1 MGQMVGRTD
10 EPQRATRDLTA
21 VVREHRSPHPRL
33 ERRYAAEAHY
43 PLALD
48 VGYSTVA
55 MASVRHLRRAPI
67 TEAIVDFRIMRS
79 ADFQP
84 NSLLRALALVGPDY
98 PKTERPQATEARV
111 DFKEGTAAASVRDLG
126 FMGLWLRTQDDK
138 TVAQFRPDGFTL
150 NRLKPYTSWGQIS
163 AEALRLWAVY
173 VDLTKPQTVTRV
185 ALRYINHLNLPG
197 PVADLH
203 AYIIEGPRLPGA
215 TQGVITGFRSQLTL
229 EYPEGQ
235 MKANVLRVLET
246 SIETAGP
253 SLLFDI
259 DVYRTGPIDP
269 RADTLEAALLGLR
282 DYKNSIFFEGLTEQC
297 VRDFE

>member
-1 MGQMVGRTD
+1 MHHHHLG
-10 EPQRATRDLTA
+10 
-21 VVREHRSPHPRL
+21 
-33 ERRYAAEAHY
+33 
-43 PLALD
+43 LD

-55 MASVRHLRRAPI
+55 MASVRHLRKAPI
-67 TEAIVDFRIMRS
+67 TETIVDFRIMPS

-84 NSLLRALALVGPDY
+84 DSLHRAPSLVGPDY
-98 PKTERPQATEARV
+98 PKALRPQATEARV
-111 DFKEGTAAASVRDLG
+111 DFKGPTAAASIRDLG
-126 FMGLWLRTQDDK
+126 FMGLWLKTQDEK
-138 TVAQFRPDGFTL
+138 TIAQFRPDGFTL
-150 NRLKPYTSWGQIS
+150 NRLKPYTSWDQLAS
-163 AEALRLWAVY
+163 EALRLWAVY
-173 VDLTKPQTVTRV
+173 VDLTKPQTVTRL

-197 PVADLH
+197 PAADLD

-215 TQGVITGFRSQLTL
+215 TQGVITGFRSQLAL

-235 MKANVLRVLET
+235 MKATVLRVLET
-246 SIETAGP
+246 SIDTAGR

-282 DYKNSIFFEGLTEQC
+282 DYKNSIFFEGLTERC